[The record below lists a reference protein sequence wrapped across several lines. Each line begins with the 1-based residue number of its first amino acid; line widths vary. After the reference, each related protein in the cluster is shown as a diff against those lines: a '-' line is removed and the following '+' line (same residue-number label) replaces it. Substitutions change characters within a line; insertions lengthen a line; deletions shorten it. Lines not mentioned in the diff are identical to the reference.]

1 MSIAVSNWA
10 WQIKGLTMAER
21 IVLVKIADHC
31 HDDGSEG
38 RPGRAR
44 LAEAC
49 CTSEKTITRTLK
61 SLVEKGHLAVQRRH
75 GQHKTTVYRF
85 TFKGVDEL
93 PTGVSDGTFEDYDEN
108 PDGTFEISDGTFE
121 TSRRDTD
128 VPITIKNHQPKHHSS
143 SSRVKTPDGD
153 KMPQSYLDSPF
164 REDAERLCKVLAELM
179 VRNGVRKPNITKSW
193 LRDMDLLMRVDER
206 TPADVEMVLRWSQN
220 DGFWYSNILSP
231 KKFRE
236 KFDTLLLSMLKTPKA
251 SRPDPLAKFRGGN

>member
-121 TSRRDTD
+121 TPRRDTD
-128 VPITIKNHQPKHHSS
+128 VPITIKNHQPKRHSS
-143 SSRVKTPDGD
+143 SSRVKTPDGGL
-153 KMPQSYLDSPF
+153 PATVENSPF
-164 REDAERLCKVLAELM
+164 REDAERLCNLLAELI
-179 VRNGVRKPNITKSW
+179 VRNGHKQQKVTNTWI
-193 LRDMDLLMRVDER
+193 RDMDLIMRADER

-220 DGFWYSNILSP
+220 DGFWHPNIRSP

-236 KFDTLLLSMLKTPKA
+236 KFDTLLSRMVNKPQA